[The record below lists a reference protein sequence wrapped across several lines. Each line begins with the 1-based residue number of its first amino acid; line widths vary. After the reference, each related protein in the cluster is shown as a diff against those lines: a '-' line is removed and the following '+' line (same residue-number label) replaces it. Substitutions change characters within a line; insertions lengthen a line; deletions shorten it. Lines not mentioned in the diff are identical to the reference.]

1 MEQKQYE
8 VDVVYRA
15 TVRYV
20 VTARDRETAERLAT
34 EKWLAEEEGV
44 DGSEWCELEAVT
56 VMDAPDEE
64 GCGRDCDEVLRFLR
78 DRELVIER
86 LDEDAFNPTV
96 HDAVSAEDVAH
107 RLGWKES
114 GGDIDTPRA
123 ARALERLCAQRR
135 VVCFSRPRVRKGER
149 GEIRL
154 FCTPQHLE
162 RLSALLDD
170 PEVAAQMT
178 QDQAAVAEPV

>member
-20 VTARDRETAERLAT
+20 VSAPDREAAERLAT
-34 EKWLAEEEGV
+34 KKWLAEEEGV
-44 DGSEWCELEAVT
+44 DGSEWCELEMVT

-64 GCGRDCDEVLRFLR
+64 GCGRDCDEVFRFLR

-96 HDAVSAEDVAH
+96 HDAVSAEDVVH
-107 RLGWKES
+107 RLGWTDAS
-114 GGDIDTPRA
+114 GAPDTARA
-123 ARALERLCAQRR
+123 SRALERLCAQHR
-135 VVCFSRPRVRKGER
+135 VVCFSRPRVRRGER

-170 PEVAAQMT
+170 PQVAAQT
-178 QDQAAVAEPV
+178 EQDQAAVAQPA